1 MMILELQCYRCG
13 TDYEYVGT
21 SPHPGQCQACGSP
34 CVPPAGSLNVLKSS
48 YWESAN
54 GLSKVWVYALDE
66 RDRPFEFEIAA
77 QGNRGKLVALKVD
90 GITVNPQIDETL
102 EMLPPAVRTE
112 LADAGIERVDANT
125 PKQSK

>member
-1 MMILELQCYRCG
+1 MILELQCYRCG

>member
-1 MMILELQCYRCG
+1 MILTLQCYRCG
-13 TDYEYVGT
+13 ADYEYVGT

-34 CVPPAGSLNVLKSS
+34 CVPPAGSLNVLNSS

-66 RDRPFEFEIAA
+66 RDRPFEFEVAA
-77 QGNRGKLVALKVD
+77 QGNRGKLAALRVD
-90 GITVNPQIDETL
+90 GIAVDPQIDKTL
-102 EMLPPAVRTE
+102 ETLPPAVGTE
-112 LADAGIERVDANT
+112 LADAGIERVDGNT

>member
-1 MMILELQCYRCG
+1 MILTLQCYMCG

-34 CVPPAGSLNVLKSS
+34 CVPPAGSLNVLDSS

-66 RDRPFEFEIAA
+66 RDRPFEFEVAA
-77 QGNRGKLVALKVD
+77 QGNRGTLVALRVD
-90 GITVNPQIDETL
+90 GVSVAPQVDKTL
-102 EMLPPAVRTE
+102 ETLPPAVKTK
-112 LADAGIERVDANT
+112 LADAGIERVDPNT

>member
-1 MMILELQCYRCG
+1 MILTLQCYRCG

-34 CVPPAGSLNVLKSS
+34 CVPPAGGLSVLNSAH
-48 YWESAN
+48 WESAN

-66 RDRPFEFEIAA
+66 RDRPFEFEVAA
-77 QGNRGKLVALKVD
+77 QGNRGKLVALRVD
-90 GITVNPQIDETL
+90 GISVAPQVDETL
-102 EMLPPAVRTE
+102 ETLPPAVKTE
-112 LADAGIERVDANT
+112 LADAGIERVDPNT

>member
-1 MMILELQCYRCG
+1 MILTLQCYRCG
-13 TDYEYVGT
+13 ADYEYVGT

-34 CVPPAGSLNVLKSS
+34 CVPPAGSLSLLNSA

-66 RDRPFEFEIAA
+66 RDRPFEFEVAG
-77 QGNRGKLVALKVD
+77 QGDRGKLVALRVD
-90 GITVNPQIDETL
+90 GVSVDPQLDETL
-102 EMLPPAVRTE
+102 EMLPPTVRTE
-112 LADAGIERVDANT
+112 LADAGIERLDANT